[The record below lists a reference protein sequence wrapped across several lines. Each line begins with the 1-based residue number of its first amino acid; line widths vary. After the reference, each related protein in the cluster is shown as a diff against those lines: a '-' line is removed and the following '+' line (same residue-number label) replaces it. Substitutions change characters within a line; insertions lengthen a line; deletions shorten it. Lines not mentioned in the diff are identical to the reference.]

1 MRFHL
6 VGVTPLQP
14 SPVMEGRKVEGKRFW
29 GKMLQRG
36 TFEDSSGEEYSE
48 GLFRMTIYVNLPDKI
63 CQ

>member
-1 MRFHL
+1 
-6 VGVTPLQP
+6 
-14 SPVMEGRKVEGKRFW
+14 MEGRKVEGKRFW